1 LTRAKASKLEEIKY
15 SFETSARLFEGM
27 SKLLE
32 SEQAVT
38 TNFSESREPI
48 FIVGM
53 PRTGTTLVERIVSS
67 NPDIFAAGEL
77 SNFALLLKRKLG
89 TTSPYVLDAET
100 LERGFTSDL
109 SGLGDQYIE
118 STRPRTGLTPRFI
131 DKMPLN
137 FFYTPH
143 ILAANPKAKVIC
155 ILRNPMDTCLSNYR
169 QLFSTKFPYYDYAY
183 DLEATARYV
192 VAFNR
197 LAEKFSQKMGDN
209 FVTLRYDDL
218 IADPENRAAELM
230 DFLDLEFD
238 PDYLNFHEKNTT
250 PVSTASSVQIRQ
262 PIYSTSVGRWKK
274 YGELVRPAMDIF
286 DAANL
291 EYRV

>member
-1 LTRAKASKLEEIKY
+1 MTRAKASKLEEIKY